1 MSKSSIPK
9 FLLSEYDSI
18 HGRINPMT
26 ENPETFP
33 TDPDILHA
41 RIHNEWEAFAAVI
54 ATLDEPHI
62 VRRDEGE
69 WSVKDILAHIAAWEK
84 FLIVNQFLD
93 IPAMEALGV
102 PPEVMER
109 ASEDEVNAILFE
121 RHRDRTLVDVQ
132 TEWYETHRWL
142 MSELAKLDEERLK
155 QVTPCFGPESRPL
168 AQWIVFN
175 TYEHYSDH
183 RRAIEKRRVG

>member
-1 MSKSSIPK
+1 
-9 FLLSEYDSI
+9 
-18 HGRINPMT
+18 MT

-41 RIHNEWEAFAAVI
+41 RIHDEWEAFAAVV
-54 ATLDEPHI
+54 ATLDEPNI
-62 VRRDEGE
+62 VRRDVGE

-84 FLIVNQFLD
+84 FLIANQFLG
-93 IPAMEALGV
+93 IPALEALCV
-102 PPEVMER
+102 PPDVMER

-121 RHRDRTLVDVQ
+121 RNRDRTLVDVQ

-155 QVTPCFGPESRPL
+155 QETRCFGAQPRPL

-183 RRAIEKRRVG
+183 RRMIEKRRVG